1 MAWSRAM
8 GAAACG
14 GGVGGGLGALEAIT
28 SSASLLG
35 RGCGGAL
42 LAPCP
47 WVPRAWGA
55 GKGVPLGGPEIHSG
69 RLSSKA
75 GLKTGLSDSKRQF
88 SAHQAQLP
96 GTSFSTWDGPVTSLS
111 SSEAVAQSPGPGLT
125 EASFAHRT
133 GEGGSHW
140 ALPPCLTPAPYRPSP
155 HTAAGA
161 FLKPNASPP
170 RLEPCSGFPS
180 L

>member
-42 LAPCP
+42 FVPCP

-96 GTSFSTWDGPVTSLS
+96 GTSLAPGMALS
-111 SSEAVAQSPGPGLT
+111 PL
-125 EASFAHRT
+125 
-133 GEGGSHW
+133 
-140 ALPPCLTPAPYRPSP
+140 
-155 HTAAGA
+155 
-161 FLKPNASPP
+161 SPP
-170 RLEPCSGFPS
+170 LKQLLKAPV
-180 L
+180 LA